1 MKKAITTLTILLAIA
16 GNLLAQY
23 SIDWVRPA
31 DNIQKTGVMI
41 TRDNSDNAIVTGYI
55 TSNNIY
61 TRKYDKFGVLQWE
74 KISTSGIAG
83 NYERPVWV
91 NTDNS
96 NNVFVAGY
104 RYSGTS
110 QIYPNAL
117 VVLKYNAAGT
127 LLWKNNITIS
137 ALKPINLRGEVD
149 NYGNLYIG
157 AAGSS
162 SPSGFLLYKFSSSG
176 TLIFSKT
183 STANAP
189 NGFGSMRLKGNKIVM
204 TGSSGNRSAAPVIA
218 WDLSG
223 NILWTASFLG
233 RGGVDAEIDGSGNVY
248 MLTSYS
254 NQVSIS
260 SGEDISVYKL
270 NKRGKQVWKK
280 SYHFGGTDNP
290 TRFTLVADKLSVI
303 GYSSI
308 NASYFDW
315 ITFQTDIDGTML
327 WNTRYNETTTND
339 EIPAF
344 IAAKANGEVFVT
356 GKGGPVVMSPTGSS
370 FLRLITLKYDKAG
383 TRKWVDSVN
392 INGGFGIAC
401 TLASDSSLFVLS
413 HANMTAYHLLDQIN
427 TGICSIPTGLTVANI
442 TATSADFSWSAVS
455 GALLYHL
462 RYKPTLA
469 TTWTVVSTN
478 NPAVTVTNL
487 TAGTAYEYAVEAVCN
502 SGPSGYSTTQTF
514 STSGTGYC
522 TTGGQSQ
529 ALEYLNFVW
538 IGGIMNST
546 GIDNGYGD
554 YTNLSTTFTQ
564 GQLVNGYLSGRVP
577 YPEFENYYIWID
589 FNHDNDFTDPGEQVV
604 SLYSD
609 FTGWIAVNFTVPAN
623 APLGQTRMRITQ
635 SSGAAPS
642 PCGVYARGETED
654 YTVIINPPGGK
665 PIVLKSDITSNQTKL
680 NYTLYPNPVS
690 DKLTIEKNKASGIVK
705 VEVINAAGLVNY
717 IQYVNPLLTVLTLPM
732 QQYPS
737 GLYFIRITSNDNII
751 TIKKVLKN

>member
-1 MKKAITTLTILLAIA
+1 
-16 GNLLAQY
+16 
-23 SIDWVRPA
+23 
-31 DNIQKTGVMI
+31 
-41 TRDNSDNAIVTGYI
+41 
-55 TSNNIY
+55 
-61 TRKYDKFGVLQWE
+61 
-74 KISTSGIAG
+74 
-83 NYERPVWV
+83 
-91 NTDNS
+91 
-96 NNVFVAGY
+96 
-104 RYSGTS
+104 
-110 QIYPNAL
+110 
-117 VVLKYNAAGT
+117 
-127 LLWKNNITIS
+127 
-137 ALKPINLRGEVD
+137 
-149 NYGNLYIG
+149 
-157 AAGSS
+157 
-162 SPSGFLLYKFSSSG
+162 
-176 TLIFSKT
+176 
-183 STANAP
+183 
-189 NGFGSMRLKGNKIVM
+189 
-204 TGSSGNRSAAPVIA
+204 
-218 WDLSG
+218 
-223 NILWTASFLG
+223 
-233 RGGVDAEIDGSGNVY
+233 
-248 MLTSYS
+248 
-254 NQVSIS
+254 
-260 SGEDISVYKL
+260 
-270 NKRGKQVWKK
+270 
-280 SYHFGGTDNP
+280 
-290 TRFTLVADKLSVI
+290 
-303 GYSSI
+303 
-308 NASYFDW
+308 
-315 ITFQTDIDGTML
+315 
-327 WNTRYNETTTND
+327 
-339 EIPAF
+339 
-344 IAAKANGEVFVT
+344 
-356 GKGGPVVMSPTGSS
+356 
-370 FLRLITLKYDKAG
+370 
-383 TRKWVDSVN
+383 
-392 INGGFGIAC
+392 
-401 TLASDSSLFVLS
+401 LS